1 MAIDKVLPN
10 IRRTRRS
17 VSLKPEQVAV
27 ENLKDQLKKQEMMQ
41 PPVDI
46 KKTEDGGV
54 EIDFDPREV
63 ISEDGQNHNAN
74 LAEYLDD
81 SDLNEI
87 SSELRQQY

>member
-46 KKTEDGGV
+46 KKK
-54 EIDFDPREV
+54 R
-63 ISEDGQNHNAN
+63 
-74 LAEYLDD
+74 
-81 SDLNEI
+81 
-87 SSELRQQY
+87 SSRR

>member
-46 KKTEDGGV
+46 KKTEDGKY
-54 EIDFDPREV
+54 P
-63 ISEDGQNHNAN
+63 
-74 LAEYLDD
+74 LDWGCF
-81 SDLNEI
+81 
-87 SSELRQQY
+87 